1 MSKVGASPLDGLVSA
16 AALQLSLKSTQD
28 ETCHSVNLSAALEE
42 LRKDLQLIREE
53 KRALEHQ
60 LQAMQ
65 MGVRGEETA
74 EKVSTAHES
83 QTIAQLRR
91 ELKASREET
100 QRALQKLRE
109 VERDSRA
116 ICNAQSQELAELRMA
131 KVPIAASGLVAPER
145 SALGTEPAVVA
156 ESLFELVAQLERG
169 VPRETELFR
178 RYVSAVLA
186 SPAFASFCNIVDKS
200 LE

>member
-1 MSKVGASPLDGLVSA
+1 MKAGRSSLDGLVSA
-16 AALQLSLKSTQD
+16 AALQLSPTSTEH

-42 LRKDLQLIREE
+42 LRVELGLIRKE
-53 KRALEHQ
+53 KVALEHQ

-65 MGVRGEETA
+65 NGRRGDGA
-74 EKVSTAHES
+74 ENLSTASES
-83 QTIAQLRR
+83 QTIARLRR
-91 ELKASREET
+91 ELKAAHEET
-100 QRALQKLRE
+100 QKALAKLRE

-116 ICNAQSQELAELRMA
+116 ICNAQNQELAELRMA
-131 KVPIAASGLVAPER
+131 KLPIAASGSLAPER
-145 SALGTEPAVVA
+145 SALGTEPTAVA
-156 ESLFELVAQLERG
+156 ESLFDLVAQLERG

-186 SPAFASFCNIVDKS
+186 SPAFASFCSIVDKN